1 MRRSE
6 RVARLALAAL
16 EQGMPWSTLGS
27 SGRAMCS
34 SMAPQHRSMN
44 SENSCVWKGSM
55 WTHSRMF
62 SSLPSHTKMGMPALS
77 PTMSQGTLVEWK
89 VTEGQEVAAGDLLAE
104 VETDKATLGWEN
116 QDDGVIAR
124 LLVPDGTQGIDV
136 GQIVAIMVENKEDV
150 AAFTDYRVNSEAG
163 GEPAAVSEES
173 QEQAGGVRG
182 GDAHA
187 RASPAARIMME
198 LHRLNASQ
206 VKATGPKGVITKGDV
221 MEAIAGAVPP
231 APAPAAPKVEEVS
244 KQASPSANVDS
255 NKSLNQ
261 VMDDEEL
268 PYVDIPTSNI
278 RKVIAR
284 RLLESKTTVPHMY
297 VSADIGLD
305 KILSMRKSLA
315 ANGVKISVN
324 DCVLRA
330 VALAL
335 EQVPSANAFWSEER
349 GKPVQAEAVDV
360 AVAVATKDGLFT
372 PIVKNANKKS
382 LTEISTDVKNLA
394 AKARENK
401 LKPEE
406 FQGGSFSVSNLG
418 MFGVDSFSAIINPPQ
433 GGIMAVG
440 GGRKVAKMGSAGTPV
455 VLTEMTVT
463 LSADSR
469 VFDGQTASDFLGAFK
484 ANMEDPFRLSIV

>member
-1 MRRSE
+1 
-6 RVARLALAAL
+6 
-16 EQGMPWSTLGS
+16 
-27 SGRAMCS
+27 
-34 SMAPQHRSMN
+34 
-44 SENSCVWKGSM
+44 
-55 WTHSRMF
+55 
-62 SSLPSHTKMGMPALS
+62 
-77 PTMSQGTLVEWK
+77 
-89 VTEGQEVAAGDLLAE
+89 
-104 VETDKATLGWEN
+104 
-116 QDDGVIAR
+116 
-124 LLVPDGTQGIDV
+124 
-136 GQIVAIMVENKEDV
+136 
-150 AAFTDYRVNSEAG
+150 
-163 GEPAAVSEES
+163 
-173 QEQAGGVRG
+173 
-182 GDAHA
+182 
-187 RASPAARIMME
+187 
-198 LHRLNASQ
+198 
-206 VKATGPKGVITKGDV
+206 
-221 MEAIAGAVPP
+221 
-231 APAPAAPKVEEVS
+231 
-244 KQASPSANVDS
+244 
-255 NKSLNQ
+255 
-261 VMDDEEL
+261 
-268 PYVDIPTSNI
+268 
-278 RKVIAR
+278 
-284 RLLESKTTVPHMY
+284 
-297 VSADIGLD
+297 LD

-335 EQVPSANAFWSEER
+335 EQVPSANAFWSEEH

-382 LTEISTDVKNLA
+382 LTEISTDVKTLA

-440 GGRKVAKMGSAGTPV
+440 GGRKVAKMGTAGKPI

-463 LSADSR
+463 LSADGR